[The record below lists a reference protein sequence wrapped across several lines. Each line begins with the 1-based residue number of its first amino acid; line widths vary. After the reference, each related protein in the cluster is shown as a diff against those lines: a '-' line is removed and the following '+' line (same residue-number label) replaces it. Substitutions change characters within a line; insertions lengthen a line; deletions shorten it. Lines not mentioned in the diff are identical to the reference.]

1 MRARLPAIVLAVA
14 LSLAA
19 CGTASPSAP
28 EPARGAVTVTSASGE
43 VTVPV
48 TDSRIWALD
57 YQTALNLLA
66 LGVVPAHAGK
76 YGYDT
81 DPFVSAA
88 YTILT
93 KAGVELVEPGKA
105 ELVAAAGPEL
115 VVGLPNTGSDTIVP
129 QLREIAPVVILPGL
143 PVLEDTLDTL
153 GAITGHQAEAAAVAR
168 RLKAARTDLARRV
181 KGSEFA
187 GAAVSALSA
196 CGENTFCVYGN
207 ARGFGPILT
216 DLGLRRPARQALKG
230 NEWGYENLSPEN
242 LGEHKAEIIIA
253 FAGSVSFGAPSP
265 LENRLLDTS
274 GSRTGEV
281 DFSAWFGVGPL
292 NQVWVLRDLDAL
304 LFGDGRVAGAADGPA
319 LWAQVTGAS

>member
-1 MRARLPAIVLAVA
+1 M
-14 LSLAA
+14 
-19 CGTASPSAP
+19 
-28 EPARGAVTVTSASGE
+28 
-43 VTVPV
+43 
-48 TDSRIWALD
+48 
-57 YQTALNLLA
+57 
-66 LGVVPAHAGK
+66 
-76 YGYDT
+76 
-81 DPFVSAA
+81 SAA

-93 KAGVELVEPGKA
+93 KAGVKLVETGKA
-105 ELVAAAGPEL
+105 ELIAAAAPEL

-153 GAITGHQAEAAAVAR
+153 GAITGHRAEAAAVAR
-168 RLKAARTDLARRV
+168 RLTTARTDLARHV
-181 KGSEFA
+181 KASEFA

-196 CGENTFCVYGN
+196 CGEDAFCVYGN

-216 DLGLRRPARQALKG
+216 DLGLRRPPQQALKG

-242 LGEHKAEIIIA
+242 LGEHKAEIIVA

-265 LENRLLDTS
+265 FKNPLLDTS

-292 NQVWVLRDLDAL
+292 NQVWVLNDLDAL
-304 LFGDGRVAGAADGPA
+304 LFGEGRIADASAGPA
-319 LWAQVTGAS
+319 LRARITAAS

>member
-1 MRARLPAIVLAVA
+1 MKPAVVLAVV

-19 CGTASPSAP
+19 CSAASPSAS
-28 EPARGAVTVTSASGE
+28 EPAGGTVTVTSANGE

-76 YGYDT
+76 YGYAT

-105 ELVAAAGPEL
+105 ELVAAAAPEL
-115 VVGLPNTGSDTIVP
+115 IVGMPNTGSDPIVP

-143 PVLEDTLDTL
+143 PVLQDTLDTL
-153 GAITGHQAEAAAVAR
+153 GAITGHQAEAAAVAQ
-168 RLKAARTDLARRV
+168 RLQTARTDLARRV
-181 KGSEFA
+181 KGSKFA

-196 CGENTFCVYGN
+196 CGEDAFCVYGN

-216 DLGLRRPARQALKG
+216 DLGLRRPPRQALKG

-253 FAGSVSFGAPSP
+253 FVGSVSFGAPSP
-265 LENRLLDTS
+265 FKNPLLDTS

-292 NQVWVLRDLDAL
+292 NQVWVLNDIDAL
-304 LFGDGRVAGAADGPA
+304 LFGKGRIADASAGPA
-319 LWAQVTGAS
+319 LWARVTSAS